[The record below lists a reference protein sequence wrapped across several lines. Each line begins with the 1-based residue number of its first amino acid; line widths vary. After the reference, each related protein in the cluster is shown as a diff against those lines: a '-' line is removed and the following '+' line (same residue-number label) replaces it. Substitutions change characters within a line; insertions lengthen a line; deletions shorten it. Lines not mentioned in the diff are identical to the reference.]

1 MMSVPAHVAASGD
14 AAPDEDEVCIV
25 APTDGTMLDGAPATI
40 TIEVETANG
49 SNLVVEE
56 VGLRVDGVDV
66 EGMNCDGPGACS
78 FEIELEEGEYELRAW
93 ASRNLGPELVS
104 NVVTVTVV
112 AGSATTSTGA
122 DASGSSSTSGST
134 GQGSEDGSGGDP
146 PVGDEGGGDEKAC
159 GCTHG
164 SAAWPALLVLLAA
177 GRRRRSGRAN
187 CASTV
192 PTRIPGPP

>member
-1 MMSVPAHVAASGD
+1 MRCSIPTFLLTLSVPAHVAARGD

-25 APTDGTMLDGAPATI
+25 APADGAMLEGAPATI
-40 TIEVETANG
+40 TIEVEAANG

-78 FEIELEEGEYELRAW
+78 FEVELEEGEYELRAW

-104 NVVTVTVV
+104 NLVTVTVV
-112 AGSATTSTGA
+112 AGAATSTGA
-122 DASGSSSTSGST
+122 DASSSSSTSGST
-134 GQGSEDGSGGDP
+134 GQGSSEDGSGGDP
-146 PVGDEGGGDEKAC
+146 PVGDDGGDDKGC

-177 GRRRRSGRAN
+177 GRRRRWGRAN
-187 CASTV
+187 LL
-192 PTRIPGPP
+192 

>member
-1 MMSVPAHVAASGD
+1 
-14 AAPDEDEVCIV
+14 
-25 APTDGTMLDGAPATI
+25 MLEGAPATV
-40 TIEVETANG
+40 TIDVETVNG

-112 AGSATTSTGA
+112 AGAATSTGA
-122 DASGSSSTSGST
+122 DASGSSSTSGSGSS

-146 PVGDEGGGDEKAC
+146 PVGDDGGDDKGC

-164 SAAWPALLVLLAA
+164 TAAWPALLVVLAA
-177 GRRRRSGRAN
+177 GRRRRSGRAFLL
-187 CASTV
+187 
-192 PTRIPGPP
+192 